1 MRETQRASFS
11 GDSIGFFVMCFKI
24 KKTFF
29 GVPVKFFVK
38 SGKFMRILVSGKI
51 F

>member
-1 MRETQRASFS
+1 MRVCFS

-29 GVPVKFFVK
+29 GVPVKFYVK
-38 SGKFMRILVSGKI
+38 SGKLMRILISGKI